1 VKQAIVEGVEAAL
14 DLSDSDKV
22 EELLEHVESVP
33 PGSRPPYLDAQ
44 AKRFRARLDGDPA
57 GYEAA
62 AAGFRKLGIPF
73 WLAVTLLEHAELT
86 GDEESLA
93 EAREIF
99 EGLQATPWLERASA
113 AEAVTA

>member
-1 VKQAIVEGVEAAL
+1 MI
-14 DLSDSDKV
+14 
-22 EELLEHVESVP
+22 
-33 PGSRPPYLDAQ
+33 RPATKP
-44 AKRFRARLDGDPA
+44 RRLA
-57 GYEAA
+57 
-62 AAGFRKLGIPF
+62 FRKLGIPF

-99 EGLQATPWLERASA
+99 EGLKATPWLERASA